1 MTDQSMMR
9 MPWLASTFTGKFA
22 LVIWPSCI
30 FIWLSLQAAYTNI
43 TYYIL
48 SDFINRP
55 VEMPTLMDRSSSD
68 SADKIPCLPLVVPA
82 NKDGL
87 LLRHKLLPSTLERS
101 VISLLLLHVITMVH
115 RQPKRLFMLSSLG
128 KTCML
133 ISIQPKVSPQM
144 MLQGR
149 HRQQV
154 SSEVNSSPNTHQL
167 LALEGRL
174 KKKMSMR
181 MICQVAARSKGHHLL
196 ESLSLLF
203 PCLELTSPS
212 KTASDEPCM
221 LFVRCL
227 R

>member
-1 MTDQSMMR
+1 M
-9 MPWLASTFTGKFA
+9 ASTFTGKFA

-87 LLRHKLLPSTLERS
+87 PLRLKLLPNTLERF
-101 VISLLLLHVITMVH
+101 VTSLLLLHVITMVH
-115 RQPKRLFMLSSLG
+115 RQPKRLFKLSSLE
-128 KTCML
+128 KICTS
-133 ISIQPKVSPQM
+133 ISTQRNLSLQM
-144 MLQGR
+144 MLKGR
-149 HRQQV
+149 HLQQV
-154 SSEVNSSPNTHQL
+154 LSEDNSSLSTHQL